1 MCIRDSNDINPQTAE
16 AAASAIIADGG
27 DAMAASF
34 DVSQTEAA
42 LSAIKD
48 LQAQTGGIDILI
60 NNAGI
65 FHEEQF
71 EELDPNIW
79 LDEMK
84 INALSPISLTHKLM
98 ENLQA
103 GSTKKVI
110 FLSSQMGSIDDN
122 YSGGYYFYRSSK
134 AALNAS
140 AMSLSIDWKD
150 ENIAVLMMH
159 PGWVR
164 TDMGTSKAKLSIE
177 ESVTG
182 MLNVIE
188 NFTIEQTGAF
198 LNYAGQKLE
207 W

>member
-1 MCIRDSNDINPQTAE
+1 
-16 AAASAIIADGG
+16 
-27 DAMAASF
+27 
-34 DVSQTEAA
+34 
-42 LSAIKD
+42 
-48 LQAQTGGIDILI
+48 
-60 NNAGI
+60 
-65 FHEEQF
+65 
-71 EELDPNIW
+71 
-79 LDEMK
+79 
-84 INALSPISLTHKLM
+84 M

-103 GSTKKVI
+103 GMSKKVI

-150 ENIAVLMMH
+150 QNIAVLMMH

>member
-1 MCIRDSNDINPQTAE
+1 
-16 AAASAIIADGG
+16 
-27 DAMAASF
+27 
-34 DVSQTEAA
+34 
-42 LSAIKD
+42 
-48 LQAQTGGIDILI
+48 
-60 NNAGI
+60 
-65 FHEEQF
+65 
-71 EELDPNIW
+71 
-79 LDEMK
+79 
-84 INALSPISLTHKLM
+84 
-98 ENLQA
+98 
-103 GSTKKVI
+103 
-110 FLSSQMGSIDDN
+110 MGSIDDN

-150 ENIAVLMMH
+150 QNIAVLMMH

-164 TDMGTSKAKLSIE
+164 TEMGTSKAKLSIE

-188 NFTIEQTGAF
+188 NFKIEQTGAF